1 MEKWPKFPKFVKK
14 QNINLLIQAQQT
26 PSRINTKSKLRQ
38 FVVKLLKF
46 KKSQRKRHSI
56 QEKNDTNATDV
67 SSETVEA
74 KR

>member
-46 KKSQRKRHSI
+46 KKSQRKRHYI